1 MKSLIILLCITL
13 AGVGCNSSRN
23 MAKLNGVKW
32 VLQTL
37 NGEDVK
43 LTDQN
48 SEIFIQFNEVEK
60 RVNGRAGCNRFFG
73 NYEMEGHK
81 LQFSP
86 MGATRMACPD
96 LQIETAFFQM
106 LNEVDALNIK
116 DNKLTFES
124 KEKVVAVFKK
134 AQESEKKV
142 D

>member
-37 NGEDVK
+37 NGEEVK

-48 SEIFIQFNEVEK
+48 SEIFIQFNEAEQ

-73 NYEMEGHK
+73 NYEMEGRK
-81 LQFSP
+81 LKFSP

-106 LNEVDALNIK
+106 LDEVDALTIK

-124 KEKVVAVFKK
+124 KEKVVAVFRK
-134 AQESEKKV
+134 AQESERKA

>member
-1 MKSLIILLCITL
+1 
-13 AGVGCNSSRN
+13 

-37 NGEDVK
+37 NGKEVK

-48 SEIFIQFNEVEK
+48 SEIFIQFNEVEQ

-73 NYEMEGHK
+73 NYEMEGRK
-81 LQFSP
+81 LKFSP

-106 LNEVDALNIK
+106 LDEVDALTIK

-124 KEKVVAVFKK
+124 KKKVVAVFRK
-134 AQESEKKV
+134 AQESERKT